1 MHASANAR
9 QAVLTPIG
17 AQALAARNLELL
29 AAIEN
34 TLDGLYADTKL
45 LRAIDDGFREIH
57 QRLMGAAGPIDVD
70 GRTQAALVKA
80 SDACAR
86 IHRDAQKRHQ
96 SAGADPALHP
106 DDGVDDAYDEYL
118 GAVRDVHDTVEAL
131 REWIVTHDAVLD
143 PSTGDTHASADALF
157 AAILSG
163 P

>member
-1 MHASANAR
+1 MTVRSLFR
-9 QAVLTPIG
+9 RGQAPCALTPFPCFILHDLPQW
-17 AQALAARNLELL
+17 AQPP
-29 AAIEN
+29 
-34 TLDGLYADTKL
+34 K
-45 LRAIDDGFREIH
+45 H
-57 QRLMGAAGPIDVD
+57 
-70 GRTQAALVKA
+70 
-80 SDACAR
+80 

-131 REWIVTHDAVLD
+131 REWIVTRDAVLE